1 MVLAADA
8 LLAGAALAAFALV
21 AAVHLDD
28 NFHVDH
34 VAGAWLAL
42 IAYATEGTLYPPLHE
57 GGVFAGTRYMPLGI
71 VLDAGAARIAGDA
84 LVAGKLVAAVTVC
97 GVLAITVVL
106 ARRLGAGLPLAL
118 GMVGAIIASYTA
130 QFAGTTIY
138 GDALALALQLGA
150 LAVICSGTGRR
161 AALVAGV
168 LVALAFTA
176 KFSAL
181 WGAATVLLWLMVHD
195 RRRLPAF
202 AAAALGTV
210 GVVLGLA
217 ELASE
222 GRFLDNVLG
231 LSGAGSLSLGAL
243 LDAPEKTWSLLRGN
257 ARAAAILLPFAAA
270 TVAVAAARRSLTIAD
285 VALVLAAAMTVA
297 LMADVGAGF
306 NHLLDLTVLVPLVVA
321 VGSARVG
328 AAKLGIVLAAA
339 LGLAT
344 ALSLLHG
351 RAEAREAAVQLVD
364 GETPPHLRV
373 PAFSGPLPE
382 PIFTEDPTV
391 AVQRGQRPVAL
402 DSYMLLRVLRDRPA
416 LKRALVAR
424 FERRDF
430 GSVVLI
436 ADLDLR
442 DPWWTDSHLGIDVAR
457 AIDRNYVLVRNIRGP
472 AFRYRMLLP
481 RDRAVRRSRAKP

>member
-1 MVLAADA
+1 MVLAADG
-8 LLAGAALAAFALV
+8 LLAGAALAGFALV
-21 AAVHLDD
+21 AVVHLDD

-42 IAYATEGTLYPPLHE
+42 IAYATDGTLYPPLHE

-71 VLDAGAARIAGDA
+71 VLDAGAAWIAGDA

-97 GVLAITVVL
+97 ALLTMTFVL
-106 ARRLGAGLPLAL
+106 ARMLGAGLPLAL
-118 GMVGAIIASYTA
+118 GAVGAIIATYTA

-150 LAVICSGTGRR
+150 LAVVSSATGRR

-181 WGAATVLLWLMVHD
+181 WGATTVLLWLMVHD

-202 AAAALGTV
+202 AAAAVGTAA
-210 GVVLGLA
+210 VVLGLA
-217 ELASE
+217 ELASH
-222 GRFLDNVLG
+222 GGFLDNVLG
-231 LSGAGSLSLGAL
+231 LSGAGSLSLGGL
-243 LDAPEKTWSLLRGN
+243 LDAPEKTWILLCDK
-257 ARAAAILLPFAAA
+257 ARATAILLPFAAA
-270 TVAVAAARRSLTIAD
+270 IVLVAAARRSLTIVD
-285 VALVLAAAMTVA
+285 VALVLAAGVTLA
-297 LMADVGAGF
+297 LMADIGVDF

-321 VGSARVG
+321 VGCARAG
-328 AAKLGIVLAAA
+328 AARLGVVLAAA

-351 RAEAREAAVQLVD
+351 RAEAREAAIQLVE
-364 GETPPHLRV
+364 GETPPHQRV

-382 PIFTEDPTV
+382 PIFTEDPTI

-402 DSYMLLRVLRDRPA
+402 DSYMLLRVLRGRPA
-416 LKRALVAR
+416 LRRALVAR
-424 FERRDF
+424 FERREF

-457 AIDRNYVLVRNIRGP
+457 AIERNYVLTRNIRGP
-472 AFRYRMLLP
+472 AFRYRMLVP
-481 RDRAVRRSRAKP
+481 RDRAVRRSQSMP